1 MLTPSHPHI
10 RRTVGAVSACLLS
23 ATAWAADDSARIR
36 AIVDAAIEPVMAEHG
51 LPGMAVAVTAGGK
64 AYVYH
69 YGVAS
74 KKGHV
79 PVGGATLFELGSVS
93 KPFTAT
99 LASYAQALGKLS
111 WDDHPGKYVPEL
123 KGHAIDK
130 ATLLHLGTYT
140 AGGLPLQFPEKL
152 ADAGTVGYFQQWKA
166 DAAPGEQRR
175 YSNPSLGLFGHAAA
189 RAMGADFADIMEQQV
204 LPQLGI
210 RNSYIRI
217 PAAAMDHYAWG
228 EDDAGQPARMR
239 PGPFGMQ
246 SYGLVATAG
255 DVLRLVQANID
266 PSQLKEPMRR
276 AVQGTQRGYFA
287 VGPMVQG
294 LGWEQYP
301 WPVKVEQ
308 VVAGNSTKISWEP
321 NVARRIEVAG
331 EARQAILFNKTGST
345 RGFSNYVAFVPRE
358 RIGIVMLANKGY
370 PSEVRVRTAHA
381 ILQQLATP

>member
-1 MLTPSHPHI
+1 MTTPSHPLS
-10 RRTVGAVSACLLS
+10 RRAVAAVSACLLS

-36 AIVDAAIEPVMAEHG
+36 SIVDGAIKPVMAEHG
-51 LPGMAVAVTAGGK
+51 LPGMAVAVSVGGK

-74 KKGHV
+74 KKGNV
-79 PVGGATLFELGSVS
+79 PVGAATLFELGSVS

-99 LASYAQALGKLS
+99 LASYAQALGKLR
-111 WDDHPGKYVPEL
+111 WEDHPGKYVPEL

-140 AGGLPLQFPEKL
+140 AGGLPLQFPEQL
-152 ADAGTVGYFQQWKA
+152 ADAGIVGYFQQWKP

-175 YSNPSLGLFGHAAA
+175 YSNPSLGLFGHVAA
-189 RAMGADFADIMEQQV
+189 RAMGADFADIMEQQI

-217 PAAAMDHYAWG
+217 PAAAMDDYAWG
-228 EDDAGQPARMR
+228 HDDAGQPARMR
-239 PGPFGMQ
+239 PGAFGMQ
-246 SYGLVATAG
+246 SYGLVATAA

-266 PSQLKEPMRR
+266 PSQLADPLRR

-321 NVARRIEVAG
+321 NPARRIEAPG
-331 EARQAILFNKTGST
+331 EPRQAILFNKTGAT
-345 RGFSNYVAFVPRE
+345 RGFSNYVAFVPRAK
-358 RIGIVMLANKGY
+358 IGIVMLANKGY
-370 PSEVRVRTAHA
+370 PSEARVRAAHA
-381 ILQQLATP
+381 ILEQLATP

>member
-1 MLTPSHPHI
+1 MITPSHPHI
-10 RRTVGAVSACLLS
+10 RRTVAAVSACLLS
-23 ATAWAADDSARIR
+23 ATAWAADDSARIGG
-36 AIVDAAIEPVMAEHG
+36 IVDATIKPVMAEHG

-74 KKGHV
+74 KEGKV

-140 AGGLPLQFPEKL
+140 AGGLPLQFPEQL
-152 ADAGTVGYFQQWKA
+152 ADAGIVGYFQQWKP
-166 DAAPGEQRR
+166 DAAPGKQRV
-175 YSNPSLGLFGHAAA
+175 YSNPSLGLFGHVAA
-189 RAMGADFADIMEQQV
+189 RAMGAGFVDIMEQQV

-210 RNSYIRI
+210 RNSYMRI
-217 PAAAMDHYAWG
+217 PAAAMENYAWG
-228 EDDAGQPARMR
+228 QDDKDEPARMR

-246 SYGLVATAG
+246 AGGLVATAG

-321 NVARRIEVAG
+321 NPARRIEVAG
-331 EARQAILFNKTGST
+331 EPQQAILFNKTGST

-358 RIGIVMLANKGY
+358 KIGIVMLANKGY
-370 PSEVRVRTAHA
+370 PSEARVRAAHA